1 MTINGDIPD
10 RQTGLKLAERYG
22 VDGIMIG
29 RGIFHNPYA

>member
-1 MTINGDIPD
+1 MTINRDIPD